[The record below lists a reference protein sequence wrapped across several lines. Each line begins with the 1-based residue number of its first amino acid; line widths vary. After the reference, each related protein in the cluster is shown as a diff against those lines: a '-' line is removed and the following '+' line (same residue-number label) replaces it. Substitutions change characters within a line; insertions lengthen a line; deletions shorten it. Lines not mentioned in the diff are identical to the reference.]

1 MRFITK
7 ILILVFISIFSFS
20 TINCGKKEEIPEGKT
35 VIKVAYWGSPE
46 EVEIIKATIN
56 EWQKDHPDIYVKLE
70 HTPGSDYV
78 NKLLT
83 RIAGGAPPDVAFM
96 EVNIFVTF
104 SEKNVFLD
112 LRPLIENDPEFSLDD
127 FFPEVVDRFRVNG
140 GIYAIPRDTAPFACV
155 YYNKNLFDQA
165 GIPYPTD
172 DWDWYNLLD
181 KAQKLTKTDEQ
192 GRIIQYG
199 FYAWAWQN
207 FVYFNGGKVVDNVKN
222 PTKCLLNQPRAIEG
236 LQMFQDLFLKYKVS
250 PTPTA
255 MSNMGMGSNQM
266 FMTGRLAMYASGIWE
281 TPVLRKITSFD
292 WDIVMFPKGP
302 KGKRGFGTGG
312 SGYTILKAT
321 KHPKEAWEVV
331 KALAA
336 DKGQIMLAETGLAQ
350 PANRKIAEGPY
361 WAGSNKKPLNKGM
374 LNEAVKYVT
383 YDPFHPRWREIQDLY
398 IYPQMDL
405 LYNGDIDAK
414 EFVNRITPDINR
426 ILRSASE

>member
-1 MRFITK
+1 MKLLTRV
-7 ILILVFISIFSFS
+7 LILLFIISFCFS
-20 TINCGKKEEIPEGKT
+20 TISCGKREEIPEGKT

-46 EVEIIKATIN
+46 EIEIITETIN
-56 EWQKDHPDIYVKLE
+56 EWQKTHPDIYVKLE

-83 RIAGGAPPDVAFM
+83 RIAGGEPPDVAFM

-104 SEKNVFLD
+104 SYKDVFLD
-112 LRPLIENDPEFSLDD
+112 LKPFIKNDPEFNLNE
-127 FFPEVVDRFRVNG
+127 FFPEVVDRFRVDG
-140 GIYAIPRDTAPFACV
+140 GVYAIPRDTAPFACV
-155 YYNKNLFDQA
+155 YYNKSLFDAA
-165 GIPYPTD
+165 GVPYPTNNWNWND
-172 DWDWYNLLD
+172 LID

-192 GRIIQYG
+192 GRPIQYG

-207 FVYFNGGKVVDNVKN
+207 FVYFNGGKLVDKVKN
-222 PTKCLLNQPRAIEG
+222 PTKCLLDEPEAVEG
-236 LQMFQDLFLKYKVS
+236 LQMFQDLYHKYKVS
-250 PTPTA
+250 PTPTDV
-255 MSNMGMGSNQM
+255 SNMGMDSNKM
-266 FMTGRLAMYASGIWE
+266 FMAGRLAMYSSGIWE

-292 WDIVMFPKGP
+292 WDVAMFPKGP

-312 SGYTILKAT
+312 SGYTILKYT

-350 PANRKIAEGPY
+350 PANKIIAEGPY
-361 WAGSNKKPLNKGM
+361 WAGSKKQPLNKGM

-383 YDPFHPRWREIQDLY
+383 YDPFHINWREIQDLY

-405 LYNGDIDAK
+405 LYNGDINAQ
-414 EFVNRITPDINR
+414 EFCDNIVPEIDKMLHKT
-426 ILRSASE
+426 EE